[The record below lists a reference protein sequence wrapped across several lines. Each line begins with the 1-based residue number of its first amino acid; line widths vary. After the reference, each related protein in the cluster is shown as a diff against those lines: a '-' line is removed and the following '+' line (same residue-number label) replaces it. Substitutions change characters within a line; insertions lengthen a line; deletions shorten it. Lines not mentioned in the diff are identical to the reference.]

1 MSTVHDRALQG
12 ARWPILGVVLGTMV
26 PAGPVAAQETRA
38 DSLEVR
44 VRRLETLVDSLVVEL
59 RRQRG
64 AEAGQAE
71 GARPE
76 ADELAVLRA
85 AAAEAAEEA
94 AAPPAD
100 TAGEAGSRTRNLNV
114 LNPEISVSGDIVGG
128 FLSPSAEDDRGTAL
142 PREFEF
148 SFQAALDPFTRT
160 KIFLSRE
167 EELEV
172 AGLEEVIA
180 GGGVANGAEEEEGRG
195 SGLDLEEGYLY
206 WVGLPGAIG
215 VKAGRFRQELGLYNR
230 WHTHALLEVE
240 RPLPIGAF
248 MGDDGLIQTGAS
260 LTLPSFQIGPSTQT
274 LTFETTL
281 ADNKLFEGGTDFSHL
296 GRFQGFVDVSP
307 SAYLQVGAN
316 GVYGHNDD
324 MDLDATLFGV
334 DVAFR
339 WAPPAQAR
347 YRELTLKG
355 EWYWADRD
363 IGTESFSGNGGYA
376 QASYRWDQR
385 WITGFRAD
393 WLDHFGDDPTAFQL
407 VPSVTW
413 WQSEWVRLRLQYNY
427 LKRAGLDADHT
438 LLFQTVWAVGPHK
451 HETY

>member
-1 MSTVHDRALQG
+1 MKAVHARAVKGL
-12 ARWPILGVVLGTMV
+12 RWAILSVVLGALL
-26 PAGPVAAQETRA
+26 PAAPMAAQETRT
-38 DSLEVR
+38 DSLEAR
-44 VRRLETLVDSLVVEL
+44 VRRLESLVDSLLVEL
-59 RRQRG
+59 RGQRAAG
-64 AEAGQAE
+64 AEPAE
-71 GARPE
+71 AERPQ
-76 ADELAVLRA
+76 ADELAALRA
-85 AAAEAAEEA
+85 AAVAAAAETS
-94 AAPPAD
+94 PVAD
-100 TAGEAGSRTRNLNV
+100 TAGEATSRTRSLSA
-114 LNPEISVSGDIVGG
+114 LNPEISVTGDIVGG
-128 FLSPSAEDDRGTAL
+128 LLSPSEGDDEGVAL

-148 SFQAALDPFTRT
+148 SFQAALDPYTRT
-160 KIFLSRE
+160 KVFLSRE

-172 AGLEEVIA
+172 AGLEEVIEASGDEA
-180 GGGVANGAEEEEGRG
+180 GGQGGNGHD

-215 VKAGRFRQELGLYNR
+215 LKAGRFRQELGLYNR

-248 MGDDGLIQTGAS
+248 IGDDGLIQTGAS
-260 LTLPSFQIGPSTQT
+260 LTLPSFQVGPSTQT
-274 LTFETTL
+274 LTFETAL
-281 ADNKLFEGGTDFSHL
+281 ADNKLFDGGTDFSYL
-296 GRFQGFVDVSP
+296 GRFQSFIDVSP
-307 SAYLQVGAN
+307 STYLQVGAN
-316 GVYGHNDD
+316 GVYGQNDD
-324 MDLDATLFGV
+324 LDLDATLFGV

-385 WITGFRAD
+385 WITGLRAD

-413 WQSEWVRLRLQYNY
+413 WQSEWVRLRLQYHY

-438 LLFQTVWAVGPHK
+438 LLLQTVWAVGPHK

>member
-1 MSTVHDRALQG
+1 
-12 ARWPILGVVLGTMV
+12 V
-26 PAGPVAAQETRA
+26 PAAAQETRA
-38 DSLEVR
+38 DSLEAR
-44 VRRLETLVDSLVVEL
+44 VNRLETIVDSLLVEL
-59 RRQRG
+59 QRQRT
-64 AEAGQAE
+64 ADA
-71 GARPE
+71 PE
-76 ADELAVLRA
+76 PEEDELAALR
-85 AAAEAAEEA
+85 AAAEAAVE
-94 AAPPAD
+94 AAPPPTAD
-100 TAGEAGSRTRNLNV
+100 TAGEAASRTRNLNA

-128 FLSPSAEDDRGTAL
+128 FLSPSGEDNRGTAL

-148 SFQAALDPFTRT
+148 SFQSALDPYTRT
-160 KIFLSRE
+160 RIYLSRE
-167 EELEV
+167 EELEI
-172 AGLEEVIA
+172 AGLEHVLEGA
-180 GGGVANGAEEEEGRG
+180 GGGNGEGEDEG
-195 SGLDLEEGYLY
+195 AHDTGLDLEEGYLY

-215 VKAGRFRQELGLYNR
+215 IKAGRMRQELGLYNR

-248 MGDDGLIQTGAS
+248 LGDDGLIQTGAS
-260 LTLPSFQIGPSTQT
+260 VILPSFQVGPTTQT
-274 LTFETTL
+274 LTFETAL
-281 ADNKLFEGGTDFSHL
+281 ADNKLFQGGTDFSYL
-296 GRFQGFVDVSP
+296 GRFQSFVDLSP
-307 SAYLQVGAN
+307 STYLQVGAN
-316 GVYGHNDD
+316 GVYGQNDD
-324 MDLDATLFGV
+324 LDLDATLFAV

-339 WAPPAQAR
+339 WAPPARSR

-363 IGTESFSGNGGYA
+363 VGTESFSGDGGYA